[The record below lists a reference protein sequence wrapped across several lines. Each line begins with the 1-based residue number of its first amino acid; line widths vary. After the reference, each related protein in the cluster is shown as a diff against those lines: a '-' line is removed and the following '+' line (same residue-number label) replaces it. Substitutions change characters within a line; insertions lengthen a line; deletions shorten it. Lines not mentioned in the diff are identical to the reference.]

1 MIKVEVA
8 KIIAQKYHKG
18 QVDKAGVD
26 YFSGHL
32 TAVAAQ
38 MNDNELATCTAY
50 LHDIIED
57 CDVTPI
63 QLESELMAGGIEAQD
78 ALTISH
84 AVQLLTKPEI
94 DYFDYLKS
102 VKESPLARIVKL
114 ADLTHN
120 MDRTRLSELSDKDE
134 ERLAKY
140 AKAYAF
146 LMDE

>member
-1 MIKVEVA
+1 MSVEAA
-8 KIIAQKYHKG
+8 KLIAQKYHQG

-38 MNDNELATCTAY
+38 IHDNELAKSIAY

-57 CDVTPI
+57 CDLTPT
-63 QLESELMAGGIEAQD
+63 QLETELTANGLKAED
-78 ALTISH
+78 VLTISR

-102 VKESPLARIVKL
+102 VKADPLARIVKL

-120 MDRTRLSELSDKDE
+120 MDHSRLKEVSEKDE
-134 ERLAKY
+134 GRFAKY
-140 AKAYAF
+140 AKVYAF
-146 LMDE
+146 LMDG